1 MQYVFIFIAFCMLY
15 SLIKI
20 KLSTC
25 SIILIVAWKV
35 LPCENQN
42 KVLVKGL
49 ILIRLHAII
58 KKKSKVFISKIQ
70 SCNVPRITFGNTCLD
85 ANKQGIDFHNNLPIN
100 YVSIKNTCINSAS
113 SLAKETFFVAC
124 AALALAFLFASSSI
138 QAAREITPPDT
149 IYGVMVVDP
158 GSRAILTCS
167 SGTIL
172 GKYWGTDTA
181 LHGCCLNLA
190 LHAAQEEGV

>member
-35 LPCENQN
+35 LPRENQN

-100 YVSIKNTCINSAS
+100 YMSIKYLYKFGLIFSKRNLLRCLYSTCPC
-113 SLAKETFFVAC
+113 LFFR
-124 AALALAFLFASSSI
+124 L
-138 QAAREITPPDT
+138 Q
-149 IYGVMVVDP
+149 
-158 GSRAILTCS
+158 
-167 SGTIL
+167 
-172 GKYWGTDTA
+172 
-181 LHGCCLNLA
+181 LHIGCKGNNPT
-190 LHAAQEEGV
+190 